1 MIYPKTLFHR
11 RRAAA
16 LIARRSCFRELQVYI
31 NLVLKHL
38 QIFGP
43 FALPFH
49 RLPFTWEL
57 S

>member
-11 RRAAA
+11 RCAAA